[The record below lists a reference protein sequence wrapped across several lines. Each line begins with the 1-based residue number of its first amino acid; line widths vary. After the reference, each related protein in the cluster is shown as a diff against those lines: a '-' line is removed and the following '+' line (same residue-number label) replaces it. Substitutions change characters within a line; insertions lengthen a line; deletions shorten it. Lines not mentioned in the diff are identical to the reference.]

1 MTRSLKSIFA
11 AASCLF
17 LLGVSANAQTDTT
30 TPTITFDAPANGV
43 DLAATVTTENPDFFS
58 KRKGL
63 VTVSG
68 TATEETRLRRVQY
81 RLEGSKRWRTAN
93 IIRTNNGVD
102 DGTAGSYV
110 WSFRMRVNRR
120 SDRRVYVRA
129 VDYANNESDIIG
141 RKIIRRR

>member
-1 MTRSLKSIFA
+1 MTRMLKSALA
-11 AASCLF
+11 ASSCLF
-17 LLGVSANAQTDTT
+17 ILGATASAQDTS

-93 IIRTNNGVD
+93 VIRTNNGVD
-102 DGTAGSYV
+102 GGTAGTYV

-129 VDYANNESDIIG
+129 VDYSNNESDIIG